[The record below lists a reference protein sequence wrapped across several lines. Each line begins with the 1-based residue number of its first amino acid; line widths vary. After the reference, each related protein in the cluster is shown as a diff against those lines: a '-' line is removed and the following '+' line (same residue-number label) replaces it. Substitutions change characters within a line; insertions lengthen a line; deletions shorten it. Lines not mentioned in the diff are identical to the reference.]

1 MRNQAKRVCYDRVRT
16 TFPPLARFYVAGGT
30 LDLTTFRPKRFTL
43 KIPWIGEVEFEPNDR
58 ERAAA
63 WSLYVELQ
71 TRIAVQP
78 FRPESGLLREVL
90 SSLYSLFAFTRDILR
105 EAGPDVARTPESFGP
120 IAIKVL
126 TIGIAPFTTRW
137 HQRLLQY
144 EMSRPQER
152 TAFEHERLWEEFDVM
167 VSELRILQEDMK
179 RYTDVLL
186 KIAGLQTQSET
197 PEP

>member
-1 MRNQAKRVCYDRVRT
+1 MNRI
-16 TFPPLARFYVAGGT
+16 
-30 LDLTTFRPKRFTL
+30 RPKSYRL

-78 FRPESGLLREVL
+78 FRHESGMLREVL
-90 SSLYSLFAFTRDILR
+90 SSLYSLFAFTREILR
-105 EAGPDVARTPESFGP
+105 EAGPDVARTPDSFGP

-126 TIGIAPFTTRW
+126 TSGIAPFTTKW

-144 EMSRPQER
+144 EASRPQDR
-152 TAFEHERLWEEFDVM
+152 TAFEHERQWREFKLM
-167 VSELRILQEDMK
+167 VKELRALQNDMK
-179 RYTDVLL
+179 AYTDTLL
-186 KIAGLQTQSET
+186 RIAGLQIEIET
-197 PEP
+197 PAP